1 MTRRVCVIPARMG
14 SSRFPGKPLIP
25 LLGLPLVIHVAQR
38 CRLYGGFERVILAT
52 CDQEIVDAAQAH
64 GFEAVMTSDR
74 HERCTDRV
82 EEAVAALDL
91 GLDDDDVVVMV
102 QGDEVLVSPQMIAD
116 VVEALETRREPVV
129 NLASRLYRPQDMEDI
144 NAVKVVAAPDGRA
157 LYFSRAAIPSR
168 GRAPDAACYQQ
179 TGVMAFAPSFLARFA
194 QLPPTPLEIIES
206 CDMLRLVEHGLTVR
220 MIFTQTETIGIDTP
234 ADRDR
239 GEQMLRDDPTT
250 SLYLKV

>member
-1 MTRRVCVIPARMG
+1 MARHVCVIPARMG

-38 CRLYGGFERVILAT
+38 CRLYRGFERVILAT
-52 CDQEIVDAAQAH
+52 CDQEIIDAARTH

-82 EEAVAALDL
+82 EEAVATLKLDL
-91 GLDDDDVVVMV
+91 GDDDVVAMV
-102 QGDEVLVSPQMIAD
+102 QGDEVLVTPRMIAD
-116 VVEALETRREPVV
+116 VVETQVARREPVV
-129 NLASRLYRPQDMEDI
+129 NLASRLYRPEDMADI
-144 NAVKVVAAPDGRA
+144 NTVKVVAAPDGRA

-206 CDMLRLVEHGLTVR
+206 CDMLRLLEHGLTVR
-220 MIFTQTETIGIDTP
+220 IILTETETIGIDTP

-239 GEQMLRDDPTT
+239 GENMLRADPTT
-250 SLYLKV
+250 SLYLKA